1 MGEQQKHEL
10 DDKFYE
16 RADAHISLANGSLK
30 ADLHPGLVANSLM
43 FAASRFNAWVTAAG
57 YHTADELASEKE
69 DIVKFFTEQY
79 QMMLAENIDSYV
91 NNFDEYLGR
100 VPKKDENKEA
110 EKKEGE

>member
-1 MGEQQKHEL
+1 MAEQQKHEL

-43 FAASRFNAWVTAAG
+43 FAASRFNAWITAAG
-57 YHTADELASEKE
+57 YNTADELASEKE

-91 NNFDEYLGR
+91 NNFDEYLGK
-100 VPKKDENKEA
+100 VPKKEDSEQE
-110 EKKEGE
+110 EK